1 MNEQTVTIDG
11 VRLGSYVPGR
21 RDPAAAGAALAE
33 AVLRLLRDIEVQ
45 VISG

>member
-21 RDPAAAGAALAE
+21 RDPAAAGATEPE
-33 AVLRLLRDIEVQ
+33 AALLRDMEVQ